1 MRIGRHL
8 LDELASVV
16 ALFTRSADLV
26 FTGERGLVVL
36 LAGAGDSVPFLERF
50 RRGWNGSTPP
60 FVDALATGGVMTES
74 GLRSLVLDA
83 VGVRNLETEK
93 KRAVSSSY

>member
-1 MRIGRHL
+1 M
-8 LDELASVV
+8 V